1 MTPLSAVARLVVAVA
16 ASCAIAAPASAGR
29 RFVQQQQV
37 GCYTQQAIIQ
47 PAYNHVAYP
56 SVTHNFVGLPVRL
69 QAEQAYTMKNDP
81 QWEQFQQWKANQQ
94 QQAMAQ
100 ALFQQWNAAQQQ
112 QAAYPAPG
120 STWTEGQPQTPQQVA
135 AEQRYAAT
143 HPGWG
148 PPGQLPNPQQQQQP
162 LCPPGTQCPPA
173 AVAPDG
179 VAVDAYGMP
188 LIPPGFPDERPN
200 ATNGATAPGPL
211 PPAAPGV
218 PNAAT
223 PNLQPHAAKIP
234 LLVQYCGR
242 CHTAEKPGGGF
253 TFDGSV
259 DYTLKDVGPAGEEMA
274 KKRDQILQAIVSQRM
289 PKDGALD
296 PAVAGA
302 IVAELYSAP

>member
-29 RFVQQQQV
+29 RVVQQQV

-47 PAYNHVAYP
+47 PAYNHVPYP

-81 QWEQFQQWKANQQ
+81 QWEQFQQWKAAQQ

-100 ALFQQWNAAQQQ
+100 ALFQQWSAGQQQ

-162 LCPPGTQCPPA
+162 PCPPGTQCPPPM
-173 AVAPDG
+173 APQPG
-179 VAVDAYGMP
+179 EPFGPPATDA
-188 LIPPGFPDERPN
+188 
-200 ATNGATAPGPL
+200 TTAPGPL

-223 PNLQPHAAKIP
+223 PSLQPHAAKIP
-234 LLVQYCGR
+234 LLVEYCGR
-242 CHTAEKPGGGF
+242 CHTTAKPAGGF
-253 TFDGSV
+253 AFDGSV
-259 DYTLKDVGPAGEEMA
+259 DYLIKGEGPAAEQMA
-274 KKRDQILQAIVSQRM
+274 QKRDQILQAIVSQRM
-289 PKDGALD
+289 PKDGAIE

-302 IVAELYSAP
+302 IVAELYSDVP